1 MDIIQLEKD
10 IRYLFDKEGIG
21 ECTERFLGNMR
32 YIYPHDEDYKE
43 SLIIRL
49 RQGEVEGY

>member
-1 MDIIQLEKD
+1 MEITQLEKD

-21 ECTERFLGNMR
+21 ECADRFLGNMR
-32 YIYPHDEDYKE
+32 HINSDDEDYKE

-49 RQGEVEGY
+49 RQGEIEGY

>member
-21 ECTERFLGNMR
+21 ECAERFLGNMR
-32 YIYPHDEDYKE
+32 HVNQGDEDYKK

>member
-1 MDIIQLEKD
+1 MEITQLEKD

-21 ECTERFLGNMR
+21 ECADRFLGNMR
-32 YIYPHDEDYKE
+32 HINPHDEDYKE